1 MNTIWQTFLQ
11 SQRVITEQPSS
22 ISYPVADK
30 PERCIYPL
38 THFAVLTVS
47 GKDAAKLLQGQVTCN
62 INDIN
67 ENKSSLAAMCNPKG
81 RVIATFLV
89 VKNTDA
95 YVLILPVEMAAGVK
109 QRLQMYILR
118 SDVKI
123 SDSSNEFCLIG
134 LSGAAHSTRSFVT
147 ETLTEGTVAIVFPAY
162 NRQLLLLANAE
173 QAVQFWTD
181 KINKDC
187 YHVSDLTAWF
197 YLDIL
202 AGIPWVTKATSEEF
216 IPQMLNLDKL
226 GAISFTK
233 GCYTGQEIVART
245 HYLGKAKRELY
256 LAECQTTHLPEVGI
270 GIVNVAS
277 GALDVVGKVLL
288 AMLDQHSCKLLVIL
302 SSDEAE
308 SDNLALQVND
318 QTKIKILAFA
328 HD

>member
-1 MNTIWQTFLQ
+1 MNTIWQTFIQ
-11 SQRVITEQPSS
+11 SQRVITEQPDS
-22 ISYPVADK
+22 ISYPAADK

-38 THFAVLTVS
+38 LHFAVLTVS
-47 GKDAAKLLQGQVTCN
+47 GKDAAKLLQGQITCN
-62 INDIN
+62 INDIS
-67 ENKSSLAAMCNPKG
+67 ETKSSLAAMCNPKG
-81 RVIATFLV
+81 RVMAAFLI
-89 VKNTDA
+89 VKNADT
-95 YVLILPVEMAAGVK
+95 YVLILPVEMATGVK
-109 QRLQMYILR
+109 QRLQMYVLR

-123 SDSSNEFCLIG
+123 SDSSNEFCLMG
-134 LSGAAHSTRSFVT
+134 LSGAAQSTQPFVT
-147 ETLTEGTVAIVFPAY
+147 KTLAESIAIVFPAY
-162 NRQLLLLANAE
+162 NRQLLLLPNAE
-173 QAVQFWTD
+173 QAMQFWTD

-187 YHVSDLTAWF
+187 YHVSDLTAWS

-202 AGIPWVTKATSEEF
+202 TGIPWVTKATSEEF

-256 LAECQTTHLPEVGI
+256 LAECQTTQLPEAGTC
-270 GIVNVAS
+270 IVNIAS
-277 GALDVVGKVLL
+277 ETLDIVGKVLL

-302 SSDEAE
+302 PSDEAE

-318 QTKIKILAFA
+318 QTKIRILAFA